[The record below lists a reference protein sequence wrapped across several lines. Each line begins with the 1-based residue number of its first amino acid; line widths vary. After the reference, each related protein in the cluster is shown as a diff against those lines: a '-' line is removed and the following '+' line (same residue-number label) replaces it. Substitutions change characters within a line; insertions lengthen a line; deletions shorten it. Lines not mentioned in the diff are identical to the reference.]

1 MCQINI
7 KHYNQICAVLL
18 DDGKMLMNAC
28 DKHILVTANLTQCHT
43 VTCIVLFH
51 SIIRCSSTYSRH
63 FNIRA
68 RD

>member
-28 DKHILVTANLTQCHT
+28 DKHILVTANLTQCNT

-51 SIIRCSSTYSRH
+51 SIYLDVYL
-63 FNIRA
+63 F
-68 RD
+68 